1 MGLGSAGSRPA
12 DLGSRGAYAIDS
24 AADRLPSREAENS
37 PRLWPGV
44 AHGRSPD
51 LYEDAVRQDMARPF
65 GVVNDEDEFTVQ
77 LSCSWA
83 TAKGSV
89 EYQAC
94 VSHYLDEILAGANY
108 PAVAPTDDYQTTMAQ
123 LACEPLRLEGPAVY
137 NGCLHKYLGDQSE
150 IRETRMAIGTESGRA
165 AVSHPDR

>member
-1 MGLGSAGSRPA
+1 
-12 DLGSRGAYAIDS
+12 
-24 AADRLPSREAENS
+24 
-37 PRLWPGV
+37 V
-44 AHGRSPD
+44 AHDRSPD
-51 LYEDAVRQDMARPF
+51 LYEDAVRQDMSRAF

-108 PAVAPTDDYQTTMAQ
+108 PAVAPTDDYQTTLAQ

-137 NGCLHKYLGDQSE
+137 NGGYWYWTYYAANGKAIARSSE
-150 IRETRMAIGTESGRA
+150 SYNHRSDCYHSITLLQASGNDPVFYTE
-165 AVSHPDR
+165 